1 MVVIRTA
8 LSYNYKR
15 ESQLISYM
23 FILVY
28 KKNKRL
34 KNCLKTTRN
43 LYIKQLT

>member
-15 ESQLISYM
+15 ESQLISDM